1 MKRNARVLVV
11 IAAFAICIVFA
22 LGAFSQSPKG
32 SHQKWEY
39 RDGANVQLDQMNA
52 YGEEGWELVTVVP
65 YGRDYYYVFRRPK

>member
-1 MKRNARVLVV
+1 MKRNVRVLVV
-11 IAAFAICIVFA
+11 IAALAVCIVFA
-22 LGAFSQSPKG
+22 LGAFSQSPRA
-32 SHQKWEY
+32 HQKWEY